1 MRNECYA
8 YQWKHTSCR
17 YNIENADGF
26 RTFSKSVELTEAEQD
41 ELNETVA
48 HYERPE
54 YAPRIPS
61 TTEELN
67 DRTKYPIAFTS
78 FNLSSG
84 KSVVC
89 RARYVGKEYDGSRFE
104 NFFAHALVL
113 SDGAWENPLRYVDS
127 PTFADGL
134 KPGEANLE
142 ATPDPLW
149 SIPLSR
155 VEIGGKSEPELSP
168 ATRALVDGFV
178 AALRRRQ
185 NLVVFASPERLANA
199 AKYIGDL
206 LAYLPPEIASKIEF
220 TTYER
225 NPTNSPLFKRAKYV
239 FLAFAPT
246 ESKRYV
252 KEDEAV
258 AVDLDA
264 AFQEKLRLTEL
275 YAGVCTL
282 KLLEFSRRFP
292 QTASYDEATTRSE
305 DDFDLNTGDKAFET
319 ALPHETSRKK
329 DARALDLAY
338 LNQLA
343 IIGAMKN
350 NFFPQIE
357 GNYDV
362 WTNLNAEQKANPK
375 ERWLATWRFLD
386 ERSFDVRF
394 EIAQELLR
402 LELHKGKRAEATSRR
417 LAPFIL
423 SYAAKLWR
431 DFDERRDDR
440 RKSLKRSIIDFWTR
454 SIPAEDEA
462 FKMWRAEL
470 PREIEAIFAFDRADV
485 TSGSRLPNSAR
496 KFFDF
501 ADRDSWKT
509 NDLRAP
515 WLELALSFAVGPKI
529 AEELRTFQRETASEA
544 REQAASFS
552 LEEWIGLT
560 LKL

>member
-1 MRNECYA
+1 
-8 YQWKHTSCR
+8 
-17 YNIENADGF
+17 
-26 RTFSKSVELTEAEQD
+26 
-41 ELNETVA
+41 
-48 HYERPE
+48 
-54 YAPRIPS
+54 
-61 TTEELN
+61 
-67 DRTKYPIAFTS
+67 
-78 FNLSSG
+78 
-84 KSVVC
+84 
-89 RARYVGKEYDGSRFE
+89 
-104 NFFAHALVL
+104 
-113 SDGAWENPLRYVDS
+113 
-127 PTFADGL
+127 
-134 KPGEANLE
+134 
-142 ATPDPLW
+142 
-149 SIPLSR
+149 
-155 VEIGGKSEPELSP
+155 
-168 ATRALVDGFV
+168 
-178 AALRRRQ
+178 
-185 NLVVFASPERLANA
+185 
-199 AKYIGDL
+199 
-206 LAYLPPEIASKIEF
+206 
-220 TTYER
+220 
-225 NPTNSPLFKRAKYV
+225 
-239 FLAFAPT
+239 
-246 ESKRYV
+246 
-252 KEDEAV
+252 
-258 AVDLDA
+258 
-264 AFQEKLRLTEL
+264 
-275 YAGVCTL
+275 
-282 KLLEFSRRFP
+282 
-292 QTASYDEATTRSE
+292 
-305 DDFDLNTGDKAFET
+305 
-319 ALPHETSRKK
+319 
-329 DARALDLAY
+329 
-338 LNQLA
+338 
-343 IIGAMKN
+343 MKN